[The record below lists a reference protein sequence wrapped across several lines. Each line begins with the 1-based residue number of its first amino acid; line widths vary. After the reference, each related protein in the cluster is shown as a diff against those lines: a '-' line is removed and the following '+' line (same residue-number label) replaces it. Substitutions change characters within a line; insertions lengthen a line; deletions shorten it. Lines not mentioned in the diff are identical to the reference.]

1 MPAPGDQH
9 RDNANTINPF
19 IDKTPHITEYTAQEI
34 ATLQSRLD
42 KQLGP
47 EYISTR
53 PGNGGGKVHYL
64 AAEKV
69 INLANEVFGFNGWS
83 SSIINVQ
90 IDFVDENP
98 TNGKINLGLST
109 IVRVTLKDGTFH
121 EDTGYGHCENTK
133 GKAAAFEKAK
143 KEAATDA
150 MKRALRNFGNVLG
163 NCLYDKDYLSKI
175 TKVKATPSRWD
186 EKNLHRHPDFAP
198 IKQEPVTQVPQQN
211 NTSAIQRNTSVQS
224 VQSAASFGSGEFEDD
239 FGGTTFDE
247 TDFNHPDEVMLEDST
262 ITNGAPSPARP
273 AVHGQNQNGQRQGV
287 PRTHS
292 MPQMRPPNQ
301 QIPAQGNVQPPAP
314 VQGLQAP
321 QRPQPVSRPPMIAG
335 QPAARMLPPQ
345 TPGNAQR
352 PQQYNHGQL
361 QPNHDGVRSNPSSG
375 TMSDSPS
382 NQAPR
387 IIGVA
392 KNQPQ
397 GHGPNEPTDEHGFPI
412 PREPPQGIP
421 SGFVTG
427 RKAEV
432 FNQPGEARPTE
443 GNIAF
448 NPHADSPSIRRTQGI
463 NPGKSAPI
471 SRAVFS
477 NGHTQSPAQ
486 QQPAAAGNGFQSAAS
501 NGFNGA
507 QRPAGAN
514 YINPSAD
521 MSRKIGMPGGP
532 GGMQNRSAYRP
543 PAAVKRPAMA
553 DVTNTHGMDGASDPK
568 KAKVDDAATANG
580 ENAAARDPN
589 GVTT

>member
-19 IDKTPHITEYTAQEI
+19 IEKTPHITEYTAQEI

-90 IDFVDENP
+90 IDFVDENA
-98 TNGKINLGLST
+98 TNGRINLGLST

-198 IKQEPVTQVPQQN
+198 IKQEPATHTAPQN
-211 NTSAIQRNTSVQS
+211 NASAIQRNPSVQS
-224 VQSAASFGSGEFEDD
+224 VQSAASFGSAEFEDD

-247 TDFNHPDEVMLEDST
+247 TDFDHPDEVVLEDST
-262 ITNGAPSPARP
+262 TTNAVPSPSKSSMN
-273 AVHGQNQNGQRQGV
+273 GQKQNGQRQGV
-287 PRTHS
+287 ARMHS
-292 MPQMRPPNQ
+292 MPQMRPNQ
-301 QIPAQGNVQPPAP
+301 QVPAQGNIQPPAP

-321 QRPQPVSRPPMIAG
+321 KRPVAVSRPPINVA

-352 PQQYNHGQL
+352 PQQYNNGQL
-361 QPNHDGVRSNPSSG
+361 QPNHEGTRSNPSSG
-375 TMSDSPS
+375 TMSDSPF

-387 IIGVA
+387 AIGTA
-392 KNQPQ
+392 NNQPQ
-397 GHGPNEPTDEHGFPI
+397 GQDPNEQTDEHGFPV
-412 PREPPQGIP
+412 PRQPPQGIP
-421 SGFVTG
+421 TGFVTG

-432 FNQPGEARPTE
+432 FNHPGDSKPADAD
-443 GNIAF
+443 IAF
-448 NPHADSPSIRRTQGI
+448 NPHADSPSIRRTQGV

-507 QRPAGAN
+507 QRPAGTN
-514 YINPSAD
+514 YVNPSAD

-532 GGMQNRSAYRP
+532 GGMQNRSAYKP

-553 DVTNTHGMDGASDPK
+553 DVTNTHGMDGGSDPK
-568 KAKVDDAATANG
+568 KAKVDVAPPEQG
-580 ENAAARDPN
+580 ENAPSGDQD
-589 GVTT
+589 GVAT